1 MTKIHV
7 FPSLKS
13 LKAANKI
20 LFMFGCEIGRT
31 FESVIERIVA
41 AASKCIFFLANKNT
55 AAVHLDYIKLKML
68 HSPF

>member
-1 MTKIHV
+1 MKKIHV

-20 LFMFGCEIGRT
+20 LFMFGCEIGRA

-41 AASKCIFFLANKNT
+41 AASKCIFFGKQKT
-55 AAVHLDYIKLKML
+55 AAVHLDYIKSKML